1 MNNYEYIIA
10 GLPILSTDGR
20 ETPDTEGILADISE
34 QLSEAD
40 KKALGFLLDSYDPE
54 KLDAAFYK
62 KAEKHS
68 NRFIRDYF
76 KYDLGVRNAKV
87 EYLNRNLGR
96 PGSADIVNPDPEQE
110 LPEFERREEVDS
122 ILEGNDILARERG
135 LDDFYWK
142 VVDELTVMD
151 VFDLNII
158 LAFVVKLKMVER
170 WIRLDEATGRDLFRK
185 LVKEIKENRNI

>member
-34 QLSEAD
+34 QLSETD
-40 KKALGFLLDSYDPE
+40 KKTLGFLLDSYDPE
-54 KLDAAFYK
+54 KLDAAFY
-62 KAEKHS
+62 
-68 NRFIRDYF
+68 
-76 KYDLGVRNAKV
+76 
-87 EYLNRNLGR
+87 
-96 PGSADIVNPDPEQE
+96 NPDPEQE